1 MGKSETEKF
10 VIIVAGGIG
19 KRMKSGL
26 PKQFMKLADRPVMLH
41 TLRVFHEFD
50 RELKIIIVLHADY
63 FELWNSICEEY
74 SCTIPHK
81 VIKGGETRFDSVKN
95 GLGAINKNNGFVAI
109 HDAVRPLVNIDTIS
123 RCFNSAIT
131 YGNAI
136 PAITPGD
143 SVRIKLPDANKSV
156 DRKNVFLIQTP
167 QVFSIALIRKAY
179 MQKYKPDFT
188 DDATVFETGGGKI
201 NIVEGDVLNIKLTTS
216 IDLKFA
222 EAMLKQRV
230 VLSKVE
236 GQQTPKNNKNIK

>member
-19 KRMKSGL
+19 KRMGSDL
-26 PKQFMKLADRPVMLH
+26 PKQFIKLAGQPVMLH

-50 RELKIIIVLHADY
+50 RGIKIIIVLHADY

-123 RCFNSAIT
+123 RCFDSAIK
-131 YGNAI
+131 YGNAL
-136 PAITPGD
+136 PAISPNE
-143 SVRIKLPDANKSV
+143 SVRIAVGVGNKPLG
-156 DRKNVFLIQTP
+156 RKNIYLVQTP
-167 QVFSIALIRKAY
+167 QVFSVARIKEAY
-179 MQKYKPDFT
+179 KQKYKPDFT

-216 IDLKFA
+216 IDLEFA
-222 EAMLKQRV
+222 EAVLNQR
-230 VLSKVE
+230 
-236 GQQTPKNNKNIK
+236 

>member
-19 KRMKSGL
+19 KRMESDL

-50 RELKIIIVLHADY
+50 RKLKIIIVLHADY

-95 GLGAINKNNGFVAI
+95 GLEAINKNNGFVAI

-123 RCFNSAIT
+123 RCFDSAVK
-131 YGNAI
+131 YGNAL
-136 PAITPGD
+136 PAISPNE
-143 SVRIKLPDANKSV
+143 SVRISVGGGNKPLE
-156 DRKNVFLIQTP
+156 RKNIYLIQTP
-167 QVFSIALIRKAY
+167 QVFSVARIKKAY
-179 MQKYKPDFT
+179 LQEYKPDFT
-188 DDATVFETGGGKI
+188 DDATVFETSGGKI

-222 EAMLKQRV
+222 EAVLKQRIK
-230 VLSKVE
+230 L
-236 GQQTPKNNKNIK
+236 PKTTRMPR

>member
-50 RELKIIIVLHADY
+50 SGINIIIVLHADY

-95 GLGAINKNNGFVAI
+95 GLRAINKNNGFVAI

-123 RCFNSAIT
+123 RCFDSAIK
-131 YGNAI
+131 YGNAL
-136 PAITPGD
+136 PAISPNE
-143 SVRIKLPDANKSV
+143 SVRISVAGGNKPLI
-156 DRKNVFLIQTP
+156 RKSIYIVQTP
-167 QVFSIALIRKAY
+167 QVFSVARIKKAY
-179 MQKYKPDFT
+179 LQEYKPVFT
-188 DDATVFETGGGKI
+188 DDATVFETTGGKI

-222 EAMLKQRV
+222 EAVLKQR
-230 VLSKVE
+230 
-236 GQQTPKNNKNIK
+236 IKLR